1 MLGNSM
7 PKIKN
12 MQNPIPHYFIK
23 NINSLLSDCE
33 LYLFENEQPPG
44 NILDLTALN

>member
-12 MQNPIPHYFIK
+12 MQNPICHYLTK
-23 NINSLLSDCE
+23 NKNPLLSDCE
-33 LYLFENEQPPG
+33 LYSSENEHPSGHIQ
-44 NILDLTALN
+44 I